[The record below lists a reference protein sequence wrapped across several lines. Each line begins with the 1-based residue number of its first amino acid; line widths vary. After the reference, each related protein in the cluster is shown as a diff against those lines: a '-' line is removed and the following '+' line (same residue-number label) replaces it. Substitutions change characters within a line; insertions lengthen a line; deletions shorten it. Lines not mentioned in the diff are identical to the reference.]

1 MTEEMKKLLALLRP
15 VVSVPV
21 ISITEIQ
28 NKKIKENKINNVV
41 ENTAK
46 EKIMTEEQKKKI
58 EEIYNSYN
66 FDFRFLLIK
75 KDEFI
80 KITISLA
87 KVFNRDITEEEAEKI
102 ISINKVISGSVNP
115 IKNDIAT
122 FWAIVNYFDKG
133 FDKKQEQKKKEATK
147 IKEIINLAEEKYKK
161 DLEELL
167 RNFHDEYV
175 PWALLF
181 HYGDA
186 DTIYYWYNPIEM
198 LFGYFVPLSFTLSQ
212 MEGKENEFFEFLGNS
227 KDKAAEI
234 IIDITVSLS
243 EIFNKNMTKEE
254 VEKLLFIKNDIE
266 KEDMGAGIPAGLGK
280 FCIFTEEFRK
290 IIEEYYEKDKY
301 GIERVILAIADYFD
315 GKENNNNENE
325 EKNKNFNKENKINN
339 VVENTA
345 KEKIMIA
352 KDYNQY
358 KKEVLDLYNDY
369 VETFESFGKEVN
381 KSVSKKAEKIKK
393 EVFNLMV
400 LGEAKSGKS
409 TFINAYL
416 GEEILPMDV
425 RQCTSAI
432 IKIHHGNEFR
442 LFAKTAAGGQTS
454 IDKSDEIIKFLKI
467 HASIDD
473 KYRNIPVPTINND
486 LLIKYGKQ
494 GKEITDEVI
503 KDFSNAVANDNI
515 YNIDIKEYNEAI
527 RNYIKEKASKWGKI
541 ITDIDITYKL
551 SEDMEYI
558 TIIDSPGIGASGN
571 FGEIAKKYIEEANA
585 IIFVKYLKGQ
595 AVDSKQFESLIGIV
609 SEIQK
614 EFLFLVFNGKSDLS
628 GIDFNSIKEEAINFY
643 KNKKFEE
650 EKIIFVDSKIQLFL
664 NKCLKLKTSEKITKF
679 FEKLEEENNNF
690 ESAENCWLKS
700 KGNYKTFIENMEEKS
715 NFQRVKIAIDRFAQG
730 ARCEQLIGFLENI
743 KKEYEGYEE
752 RNLGPLNLA
761 KNNIK
766 DPKKLEKEI
775 NEKKKEI
782 DNFFRAINKEIEK
795 INEKYLDNIRGE
807 AIIIKLINDIK
818 NEYKKKLEKYKNLP
832 KSQIT
837 NETFNEV
844 NKIGNDTIDKIEK
857 FQKDIRDMV
866 IEDCNN
872 ELQKHK
878 DSMPDISIEAYIPN
892 FTDTDFDEMKES
904 AKRGSYER
912 AKLLWVIPLWWEN
925 YNKETHLKKLADDVE
940 EALDKEVI
948 EINSNSIAYVD
959 ECKDK
964 YIKKLEENRKK
975 LELEYDRFIED
986 KDDNDKQI
994 VKIESLEKNLFIAE
1008 EKKKEIEELKGELEN
1023 HVRK

>member
-1 MTEEMKKLLALLRP
+1 MTEEMKKLLAVFCP

-115 IKNDIAT
+115 INNDIAT

-266 KEDMGAGIPAGLGK
+266 KEYMGAGIPAGLGK
-280 FCIFTEEFRK
+280 FCVFTEEFRK
-290 IIEEYYEKDKY
+290 IIKEYYEKDKY

-315 GKENNNNENE
+315 GIENNNNENE

-369 VETFESFGKEVN
+369 VKTFESFGKKVDE
-381 KSVSKKAEKIKK
+381 SVIKTADKIKK

-416 GEEILPMDV
+416 GEEILPMDEL
-425 RQCTSAI
+425 QCTSSLI
-432 IKIHHGNEFR
+432 EIKRGDKFE
-442 LFAKTAAGGQTS
+442 LTAQKASG
-454 IDKSDEIIKFLKI
+454 DEIIITEFNESTEFLQN
-467 HASIDD
+467 HAAIPDE
-473 KYRNIPVPTINND
+473 YRNIPITTINNW
-486 LLIKYGKQ
+486 LLEYKDKKIL
-494 GKEITDEVI
+494 ENDI
-503 KDFSNAVANDNI
+503 KDFLNEKEVKQANI
-515 YNIDIKEYNEAI
+515 FKIDEKEYKDLICQYINENKSEWNEI
-527 RNYIKEKASKWGKI
+527 IIKIE
-541 ITDIDITYKL
+541 ITYTL
-551 SEDMEYI
+551 PEAMQDI
-558 TIIDSPGIGASGN
+558 TIIDSPGVGAGGN
-571 FGEIAKKYIEEANA
+571 VGKITEDYIEKADA
-585 IIFVKYLKGQ
+585 IIFIKSLVGQ
-595 AVDSKQFESLIGIV
+595 ALENNSFQELIRNKITNKKKELMFMVFTGKCRDLNDLGFEKL
-609 SEIQK
+609 K
-614 EFLFLVFNGKSDLS
+614 YK
-628 GIDFNSIKEEAINFY
+628 AIEMY
-643 KNKKFEE
+643 KNDIDK
-650 EKIIFVDSKIQLFL
+650 EKILFVDSKIQLFL
-664 NKCLKLKTSEKITKF
+664 NKCLKLDTSEKINDF
-679 FEKLEEENNNF
+679 FENLNKTGDNF
-690 ESAENCWLKS
+690 ESAENIWLKS
-700 KGNYKTFIENMEEKS
+700 YGDVYKFENNMEEKS
-715 NFQRVKIAIDRFAQG
+715 NFNSVNKAINKFARQANYLRLIEFLKSLNNEYKKGKTTISELLQELKENIEEPIELERRIKKKEKEKTDMFNKSNEGINTIFNNYTNNINGVIVKETQELEENYKNEINKFINLEEWQIDNQTFDEMKKITMDTIEASKQFRDLTIRTAIKDCNEKLIECMDENDVEIFAPNFTESDFDNINNLAKEEHSGYKDVEEGVTFKKTTQVLYHNRKAHVKTIANSIKERLNKGYITKDENGETKQHKGIIEEIKDNIIDNLNSCRTIYA
-730 ARCEQLIGFLENI
+730 EKLKENFNAI
-743 KKEYEGYEE
+743 KKEYE
-752 RNLGPLNLA
+752 
-761 KNNIK
+761 
-766 DPKKLEKEI
+766 D
-775 NEKKKEI
+775 
-782 DNFFRAINKEIEK
+782 
-795 INEKYLDNIRGE
+795 
-807 AIIIKLINDIK
+807 
-818 NEYKKKLEKYKNLP
+818 
-832 KSQIT
+832 
-837 NETFNEV
+837 
-844 NKIGNDTIDKIEK
+844 
-857 FQKDIRDMV
+857 
-866 IEDCNN
+866 
-872 ELQKHK
+872 
-878 DSMPDISIEAYIPN
+878 
-892 FTDTDFDEMKES
+892 
-904 AKRGSYER
+904 
-912 AKLLWVIPLWWEN
+912 LL
-925 YNKETHLKKLADDVE
+925 K
-940 EALDKEVI
+940 
-948 EINSNSIAYVD
+948 
-959 ECKDK
+959 
-964 YIKKLEENRKK
+964 
-975 LELEYDRFIED
+975 D
-986 KDDNDKQI
+986 KDDN
-994 VKIESLEKNLFIAE
+994 
-1008 EKKKEIEELKGELEN
+1008 
-1023 HVRK
+1023 

>member
-1 MTEEMKKLLALLRP
+1 
-15 VVSVPV
+15 
-21 ISITEIQ
+21 
-28 NKKIKENKINNVV
+28 
-41 ENTAK
+41 
-46 EKIMTEEQKKKI
+46 MTEEQKKKI